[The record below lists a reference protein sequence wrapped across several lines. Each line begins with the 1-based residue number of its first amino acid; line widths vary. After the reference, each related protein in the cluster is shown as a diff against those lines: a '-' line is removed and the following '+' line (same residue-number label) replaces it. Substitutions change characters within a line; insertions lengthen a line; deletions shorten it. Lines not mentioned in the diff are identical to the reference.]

1 MKHLKKNIRILF
13 AVTGVVMIWRGMW
26 QLMDMYLFPGQ
37 PLLSSITSVVIGI
50 TILLLDD
57 FLLNELGHGR

>member
-1 MKHLKKNIRILF
+1 MKRLKQNIGIF
-13 AVTGVVMIWRGMW
+13 VAVTGVVMIWRGMW